1 MVNKSDFLKVINL
14 QTKIKLRGCIGAKNG
29 ERKRQKICQM
39 TAIFL
44 SCQVWSNVI
53 FWRQSEKTYQGSEF
67 WLIST
72 ASKILLNTYLDF
84 THHNQSD
91 HNTWNGSCRKL
102 YSKLLDFF
110 ESLSFFFV
118 YFMNLKLTR
127 AQPRLNSNVLIFKM
141 SQDRAKGPEQ
151 QSKHLSLL

>member
-53 FWRQSEKTYQGSEF
+53 FWRQSERTTYQGSEF

-72 ASKILLNTYLDF
+72 ASKLLLNTYLDF
-84 THHNQSD
+84 THHN
-91 HNTWNGSCRKL
+91 TWNGSCTKL
-102 YSKLLDFF
+102 YSKLFDFF

-151 QSKHLSLL
+151 QLKHSSLL